1 MMEAL
6 SGLVVISI
14 DLKFLLSSLGLKV
27 PIIEFITNFGNLSS
41 LVPKG
46 DKLFINVSITVLNS
60 FYLMY

>member
-14 DLKFLLSSLGLKV
+14 DLKFLLFSLGLKV
-27 PIIEFITNFGNLSS
+27 PIIEFIAIFDKLSS

-46 DKLFINVSITVLNS
+46 DKLFINVSITLLNS
-60 FYLMY
+60 FFI